1 VRAVLYFLLASL
13 MAPSAAAA
21 VCVARCTHV
30 EHLQAPVTS
39 SAACHDAAPRNEA
52 PDLAVSGGE
61 ACHDEAGRFDAR
73 LADRLAAPAPAL
85 APLARHLSDAAAR
98 PDANTCTP
106 RPPRIFLITQL
117 RI

>member
-1 VRAVLYFLLASL
+1 MRAVLYFLLTSL

-21 VCVARCTHV
+21 VCVVRCAHV
-30 EHLQAPVTS
+30 EHLQARVTS
-39 SAACHDAAPRNEA
+39 SAACHDAASGNDA

-85 APLARHLSDAAAR
+85 APLARHLSDATAR
-98 PDANTCTP
+98 LDAGTRTP